1 MPVPGGDPGPARP
14 LLRARGMAR
23 MPTLVA
29 DPTPE
34 GLARLRRA
42 LALDD
47 AYGLDGSLGDV
58 LLTVPP
64 GRAGRL
70 RVDGRR
76 LPSGNRALLGGEVLR
91 HGRLRVRLR
100 PPPRT
105 VAPSGTRTLAR
116 AALSRGFVGD
126 VVPGPCLAVLEGP
139 SAGRR
144 WPLAP
149 GAHRLGRGL
158 DADIVVVDPA
168 VSRHHGVVEV
178 DAAGRVRLRDASSRN
193 GLRVGR
199 RRLQGW
205 RALKGGEEII
215 AGRTRLRYLPG
226 PPARAPARAPARTP
240 AGAPGGPSP
249 DGPGPAR
256 RRPGDGLWLAA
267 AAGLLVGGALVSAA
281 VLAG

>member
-1 MPVPGGDPGPARP
+1 
-14 LLRARGMAR
+14 MAR
-23 MPTLVA
+23 TPTLVA

-47 AYGLDGSLGDV
+47 AYGLDGALGDV

-64 GRAGRL
+64 SRAGRL

-76 LPSGNRALLGGEVLR
+76 LPAGTRALLGGERLR
-91 HGRLRVRLR
+91 HGRRRLHLRA
-100 PPPRT
+100 PPRT
-105 VAPSGTRTLAR
+105 AAPSGTRTLAR
-116 AALSRGFVGD
+116 AALSRGFIGD

-178 DAAGRVRLRDASSRN
+178 DAAGRVRLRDAGSRN
-193 GLRVGR
+193 GVRVGR
-199 RRLQGW
+199 RRLRGW
-205 RALKGGEEII
+205 RALKGGEELIL
-215 AGRTRLRYLPG
+215 GRTRLRYLPG
-226 PPARAPARAPARTP
+226 PATRGPVSAK
-240 AGAPGGPSP
+240 AGSP
-249 DGPGPAR
+249 RG
-256 RRPGDGLWLAA
+256 PGDGLWLAA